1 MFKKI
6 LDLIFEPE
14 EEVNDA
20 QIETLLFLSTQFYVE
35 MCGHT
40 LKDAKELAFKRVQ
53 KWVNEGRTEIAL
65 RKLWQNKFN

>member
-14 EEVNDA
+14 EEVNDV
-20 QIETLLFLSTQFYVE
+20 QIETLLFLSTQFYIE
-35 MCGHT
+35 MCGHN